1 MLCIA
6 IWTIFAIPRLQRRL
20 ILETHLPKIKLLLD
34 LKDRKM
40 RRMILTACSIS
51 LFCLVLERA
60 SDNGSKPV
68 CSLSLL
74 RFRSDIGTPK
84 AL

>member
-6 IWTIFAIPRLQRRL
+6 ICTIFAIPRLQRRL
-20 ILETHLPKIKLLLD
+20 ILETHLIKIRLLLD
-34 LKDRKM
+34 LKDRKT

-51 LFCLVLERA
+51 LFCLDLERA

-68 CSLSLL
+68 CSHSLL